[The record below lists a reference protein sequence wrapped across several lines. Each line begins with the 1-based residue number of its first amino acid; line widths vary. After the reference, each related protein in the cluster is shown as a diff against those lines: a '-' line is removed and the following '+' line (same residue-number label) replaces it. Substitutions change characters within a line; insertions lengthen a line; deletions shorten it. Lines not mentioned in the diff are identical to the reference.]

1 MTPTTLVLAVG
12 DGSPVPLCVHRRTEN
27 RQPYPHIVIPRSEAM
42 WESVLFFCMS

>member
-1 MTPTTLVLAVG
+1 MTPTTPVLAVG

-27 RQPYPHIVIPRSEAM
+27 RQPYPNIVIPRSEAM